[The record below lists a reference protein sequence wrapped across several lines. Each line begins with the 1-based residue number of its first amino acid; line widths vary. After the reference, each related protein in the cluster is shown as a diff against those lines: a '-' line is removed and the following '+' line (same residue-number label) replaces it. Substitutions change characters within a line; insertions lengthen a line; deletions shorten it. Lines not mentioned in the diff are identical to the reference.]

1 MYKLV
6 VKKEFSSAHVLHG
19 HPGDCKRMH
28 GHNWTV
34 EAKVEGDNINKIGMV
49 IDFKDIKNI
58 LADIISRL
66 DHRYLNDLE
75 PFIDN
80 NPTAENISKYIYKE
94 LSKNINTDNIKV
106 SEIKLWE
113 TNNSA
118 VIYTE

>member
-1 MYKLV
+1 MFKLI
-6 VKKEFSSAHVLHG
+6 VKKEFSSAHILNG

-34 EAKVEGDNINKIGMV
+34 EAKVEGDKINKIGMV
-49 IDFKDIKNI
+49 IDFKDIKNK
-58 LADIISRL
+58 LGDIISRL
-66 DHRYLNDLE
+66 DHRYLNDVE
-75 PFIDN
+75 PFKEN

-113 TNNSA
+113 TSNSA

>member
-1 MYKLV
+1 MFKLII
-6 VKKEFSSAHVLHG
+6 KKEFSSAHVLNG

-34 EAKVEGDNINKIGMV
+34 EAKVEGDKINKIGMV
-49 IDFKDIKNI
+49 IDFKDIKNK
-58 LADIISRL
+58 LGEIISRL
-66 DHRYLNDLE
+66 DHRYLNDIE
-75 PFIDN
+75 PFTEN

-113 TNNSA
+113 TSNSA

>member
-1 MYKLV
+1 MFKLI
-6 VKKEFSSAHVLHG
+6 VKKEFSSAHILNG

-34 EAKVEGDNINKIGMV
+34 EAKVEGNKINTIGMV
-49 IDFKDIKNI
+49 IDFKDIKNS
-58 LADIISRL
+58 LSEIISKL
-66 DHRYLNDLE
+66 DHRFLNDIE
-75 PFIDN
+75 PFKED

-118 VIYTE
+118 VIYSE